1 VRQKTSISSQ
11 VKNGQPHIFVHTRV
25 EGDLGEMEVPVDITN
40 PKVITKIE
48 QSVRKE
54 IKKELKIAIDRAQK
68 DKTDILGFGEVVH
81 RTRPNQFKKLKTE
94 WNDVYFPKLDVEIT
108 VEAYVRRAGLR
119 NKSFLSGIKENQ
131 K

>member
-1 VRQKTSISSQ
+1 
-11 VKNGQPHIFVHTRV
+11 
-25 EGDLGEMEVPVDITN
+25 N

-54 IKKELKIAIDRAQK
+54 IKKELKTAVERAQK
-68 DKTDILGFGEVVH
+68 NKTDILGFGEVVH
-81 RTRPNQFKKLKTE
+81 RTRPNQFKKFKTE
-94 WNDVYFPKLDVEIT
+94 WNDVYFPKLDVDIT

-119 NKSFLSGIKENQ
+119 NKSFLSGVKENQ